1 MAQHTLH
8 PYVARRAASGFT
20 MIELLTV
27 VSLLAIITA
36 IAVPSFRSF
45 LDGQRVKGIAYDLT
59 ADLLLAR
66 SEALKR
72 NASVAIARSGSNWT
86 DGWTS
91 TVAGSGTQINTRGA
105 SSGDVSVSGA
115 PTSITFDSNGR
126 VSAPA
131 EEVRITISTGA
142 TSRCIE
148 LSPSGRARSLVGA
161 CT

>member
-1 MAQHTLH
+1 MRPTALR
-8 PYVARRAASGFT
+8 PRAPRADTGFT
-20 MIELLTV
+20 LIEMMTV
-27 VSLLAIITA
+27 VALLAIISA

-72 NASVAIARSGSNWT
+72 NANVAIARGGNSWT
-86 DGWTS
+86 DGWASAVAGTS
-91 TVAGSGTQINTRGA
+91 TQISARGP
-105 SSGDVSVSGA
+105 SSGDIVVSGA
-115 PTSITFDSNGR
+115 PSSITFDANGR
-126 VSAPA
+126 VSAPSA
-131 EEVRITISTGA
+131 EVRITVSTGA